1 MSGHSKWSTI
11 KHKKGAADAKR
22 GKIFTKVI
30 KEITVAARIGGGDID
45 GNPRLRLAVQKAKEV
60 NMPQENVT
68 RAIKKGT
75 GELEGVQYE
84 EISYEGY
91 GPGGVAIFMEVMT
104 DNKNRTVG
112 ELRAI
117 LGKNGGNMG
126 ENGCVAWIFEQKGLI
141 TVKMSEKGEEELLEL
156 AIDAGGDDMQTVDDY
171 YEITTSVES
180 FESVRKAI
188 EDAGIKTQS
197 SELTR
202 IPQNTVNVL
211 TEFSH
216 LIRKALS
223 KKIDMKFLPKVSFIG
238 DKSFDYAEK
247 IEKYRQL
254 IGLKHIMLLQQF
266 PGIDYQKIL
275 KSMTLFSENVIPRF
289 GADGN

>member
-11 KHKKGAADAKR
+11 KHKKGATDAKR

-30 KEITVAARIGGGDID
+30 KEITVAARIGGGDVD

-75 GELEGVQYE
+75 GELEGVQYQ

-104 DNKNRTVG
+104 DNKNRTIG
-112 ELRAI
+112 ELRAV
-117 LGKNGGNMG
+117 LDKNGGNMG
-126 ENGCVAWIFEQKGLI
+126 ENGCVAWIFEKKGII
-141 TVKMSEKGEEELLEL
+141 TIMISEKDEEELLEL
-156 AIDAGGDDMQTVDDY
+156 VMDAGGDDLQTVDDY

-188 EDAGIKTQS
+188 ENSGLKVQS
-197 SELTR
+197 AQLTR
-202 IPQNTVNVL
+202 IPQNTVNVEEKNCKSL
-211 TEFSH
+211 
-216 LIRKALS
+216 LRLM
-223 KKIDMKFLPKVSFIG
+223 DMLEDHDDIQKVYSN
-238 DKSFDYAEK
+238 FDITDE
-247 IEKYRQL
+247 L
-254 IGLKHIMLLQQF
+254 MSIM
-266 PGIDYQKIL
+266 GKN
-275 KSMTLFSENVIPRF
+275 S
-289 GADGN
+289 

>member
-30 KEITVAARIGGGDID
+30 KEITVAARIGGGDVD

-112 ELRAI
+112 ELRAT

-126 ENGCVAWIFEQKGLI
+126 ENGCVAWIFEQKGII
-141 TVKMSEKGEEELLEL
+141 TVKTSEKDEDELLEL
-156 AIDAGGDDMQTVDDY
+156 VINASGDNMQTIDDY

-188 EDAGIKTQS
+188 EDANINTQS
-197 SELTR
+197 AELTR
-202 IPQNTVNVL
+202 IPQNTVNVEEKNCKSL
-211 TEFSH
+211 
-216 LIRKALS
+216 LRLM
-223 KKIDMKFLPKVSFIG
+223 DMLEDHDDIQKVYSN
-238 DKSFDYAEK
+238 FDITDELMAI
-247 IEKYRQL
+247 IEQN
-254 IGLKHIMLLQQF
+254 
-266 PGIDYQKIL
+266 
-275 KSMTLFSENVIPRF
+275 S
-289 GADGN
+289 